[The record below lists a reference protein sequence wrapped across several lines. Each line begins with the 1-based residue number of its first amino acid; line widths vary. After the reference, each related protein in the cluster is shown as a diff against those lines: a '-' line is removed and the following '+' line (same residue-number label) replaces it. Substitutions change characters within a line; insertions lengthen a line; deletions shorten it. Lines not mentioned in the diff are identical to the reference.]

1 MKWLVAVSFPLIFHP
16 FLKLEMSTMPFKP
29 LQFTPLQDDEMI
41 QRSLTFREQLATRR
55 SVRHFSTK
63 EVPMEVISNVVM
75 TASSAPSGA
84 NKEPWTFV
92 IVKDSKIKRDIR
104 YAAEK
109 EEKAFYDHRAPD
121 EWLADLEPL
130 GTDWNKPFLE
140 DAPFLIVVFKKI
152 YGMEDDLQFKHYYVN
167 ESVGI
172 ASGFLLAAVHQAGLV
187 ALTHTPSPMGFLANI
202 LKRPD
207 NERAFLLIPVG
218 YPAEDAEVPV
228 LTKKT
233 FEEVA
238 EVF

>member
-1 MKWLVAVSFPLIFHP
+1 
-16 FLKLEMSTMPFKP
+16 MSFKP
-29 LQFTPLQDDEMI
+29 LQFKPLPEDELI
-41 QRSLTFREQLATRR
+41 TRSATFREQLATRR
-55 SVRHFSTK
+55 SIRHFSTK
-63 EVPMEVISNVVM
+63 EVPMEVINNVVM

-92 IVKDSKIKRDIR
+92 IVKDPKIKRDIR
-104 YAAEK
+104 IAAEK

-130 GTDWNKPFLE
+130 GTDWHKPFLE

-187 ALTHTPSPMGFLANI
+187 ALTHTPSPMGFLSKI
-202 LKRPD
+202 LKRPG

-218 YPAEDAEVPV
+218 YPSEDAEVPV